1 MSLKIAF
8 DWHLRYSASAVHH
21 KRPFFVNPLDF
32 PFVLLN
38 ARHSSLSKSFVKLWL
53 LIDMR
58 KFTLLFFCEFSFSC
72 INEGGFTKKGHLFA
86 PVEQ

>member
-38 ARHSSLSKSFVKLWL
+38 AHYSSPFQILCKV
-53 LIDMR
+53 MA
-58 KFTLLFFCEFSFSC
+58 FS
-72 INEGGFTKKGHLFA
+72 
-86 PVEQ
+86 